1 MRSFH
6 TAACCSTNNITI
18 FKSFRICNFCVV
30 YLLKQIRLFLPFSSS
45 SISLLVFS
53 LSPSLDL
60 HFHIVAQFSV
70 FTRNVC
76 FCVHTNAYAFK
87 SHHLMECDF
96 SQRSLS
102 LDAPLVTVA
111 NGLAEPL
118 SLPRRGVAGVKN
130 NGISLLLCVDWWFTT
145 LRHSRRVNADE
156 TELLRASL
164 MHQASLIDG
173 SDKVADSVGG
183 GGGGGTFKVKCKN
196 IISFANCHRLM
207 CRRLKRDSLSH
218 YIQNGG
224 DGGF

>member
-1 MRSFH
+1 MSPYLSRIRGNQCSMRSFH

-102 LDAPLVTVA
+102 ML
-111 NGLAEPL
+111 L
-118 SLPRRGVAGVKN
+118 SLLWRMAWQNLCRYRVVA
-130 NGISLLLCVDWWFTT
+130 LLV
-145 LRHSRRVNADE
+145 
-156 TELLRASL
+156 
-164 MHQASLIDG
+164 
-173 SDKVADSVGG
+173 
-183 GGGGGTFKVKCKN
+183 
-196 IISFANCHRLM
+196 
-207 CRRLKRDSLSH
+207 
-218 YIQNGG
+218 
-224 DGGF
+224 